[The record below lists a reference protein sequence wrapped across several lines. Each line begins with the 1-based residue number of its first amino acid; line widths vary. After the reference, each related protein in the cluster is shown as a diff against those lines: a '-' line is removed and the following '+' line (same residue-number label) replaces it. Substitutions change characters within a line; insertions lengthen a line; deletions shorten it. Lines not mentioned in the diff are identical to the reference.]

1 MAARRIRNHNSKI
14 TSVETPLS
22 PEVPARFLDKLE
34 SPLIPKIDI
43 IWNWIHLSCASV
55 GTNKNKLAYPC
66 TGRFMWAKTK
76 RRTYWI
82 QRFLQND
89 FLLCIKNL
97 VLHVVFMM
105 KSLNF
110 YGKRHL
116 TTHFKISNAV
126 F

>member
-89 FLLCIKNL
+89 FLLSSINFTYTCGFYDG
-97 VLHVVFMM
+97 VF
-105 KSLNF
+105 KFLWKTSLN
-110 YGKRHL
+110 YSL
-116 TTHFKISNAV
+116 
-126 F
+126 